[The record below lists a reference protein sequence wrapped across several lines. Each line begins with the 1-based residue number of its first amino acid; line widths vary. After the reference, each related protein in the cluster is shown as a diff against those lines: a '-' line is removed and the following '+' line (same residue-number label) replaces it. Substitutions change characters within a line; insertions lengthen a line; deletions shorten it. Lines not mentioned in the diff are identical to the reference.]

1 MTRNLII
8 GGLIALIALGA
19 LPNLIENQDASEIL
33 VVQSLD
39 GELKVF
45 TDPGPHWQGLGKVTT
60 YPRQKQYMFEST
72 ADRDTSIKLQFNDG
86 GTAQLHGSV
95 NWEMP
100 LDTDGIIKIHKAFN
114 SPEGIESRAVVKML
128 DAATYLSGP
137 LMSSTESAGER
148 RAELVQVINDQ
159 AMRGVYVTQVRT
171 VSQKDPLSGQDKTT
185 NVTEIVRNN
194 DGTPK
199 RQQGSVLDE
208 FNIKLQ
214 PISIKLLDYDPIVK
228 KQIEDRQKSTTAVQ
242 LAKAAALKAEQDAIT
257 AEKQGEANAATAKWE
272 QEVIK
277 AKEVTKAQQA
287 YEVATLAAKTAE
299 QTKREQIL
307 LGEGEAERK
316 KLVMNADGAL
326 DKKLEAWR
334 IVNGYY
340 AEAIKDY
347 QGAWVPSIVMGNSA
361 ATGTNGGQALLEMLT
376 AKTAKDLALD
386 MGITG
391 AGNTKK

>member
-1 MTRNLII
+1 MI
-8 GGLIALIALGA
+8 GKLVIAGAIALAALIAI
-19 LPNLIENQDASEIL
+19 PNLVENQDASDIM
-33 VVQSLD
+33 VIQSLD
-39 GELKVF
+39 GDLKVF
-45 TDPGPHWQGLGKVTT
+45 TTPGPHWQGFGKVTT
-60 YPRQKQYMFEST
+60 YPRQKQYMFEQ
-72 ADRDTSIKLQFNDG
+72 AEGRDTSIKLQFNDG
-86 GTAQLHGSV
+86 GIAQLHGSV

-100 LDTDGIIKIHKAFN
+100 LDEESIIKIHKAFN
-114 SPEGIESRAVVKML
+114 STEGVESRAVVKML

-171 VSQKDPLSGQDKTT
+171 VTQKDPLSGQDKTT
-185 NVTEIVRNN
+185 NITEIVRNN

-199 RQQGSVLDE
+199 RQQGSVLTE
-208 FNIKLQ
+208 FDIKLQ
-214 PISIKLLDYDPIVK
+214 PISIKLLDYDDVVK
-228 KQIEDRQKSTTAVQ
+228 KQIQDRQKSTTAVQ

-257 AEKQGEANAATAKWE
+257 AEKLGEANAATAKWE

-326 DKKLEAWR
+326 DKKLEAYKE
-334 IVNGYY
+334 VNGYY
-340 AEAIKDY
+340 ANAIAKY
-347 QGAWVPSIVMGNSA
+347 QGQWVPGVVMG
-361 ATGTNGGQALLEMLT
+361 GTSGNYNGAQALTELLT
-376 AKTAKDLALD
+376 VKTAKDLSLD
-386 MGITG
+386 LSV
-391 AGNTKK
+391 KK